1 MISIPSKNVKTISLI
16 NLTVPSTV
24 PIGQI
29 LSLTLKA
36 EKEQS
41 VGGKV
46 KLTNRSD
53 VHPMSMRLA
62 SINIGVRCNAILTR
76 LAATATTS

>member
-46 KLTNRSD
+46 KLTNRYFLAMRCSSD
-53 VHPMSMRLA
+53 VDA
-62 SINIGVRCNAILTR
+62 IGL
-76 LAATATTS
+76 